1 MNEALFEK
9 CRYLKA
15 ADWYELS
22 RSLNKP
28 YPYTLLDKEKLI
40 ILRDREGIIAD
51 LRNINKNPLTV
62 Q

>member
-1 MNEALFEK
+1 MNEAIFEK

-15 ADWYELS
+15 TDWYNLS

-40 ILRDREGIIAD
+40 MLREREEIITT
-51 LRNINKNPLTV
+51 NEVMK
-62 Q
+62 